1 MNYERIALISQV
13 VSSVAFL
20 AVMVWIWMK
29 FIQPAVL
36 SAQQAANAR
45 MAEAERHRDEAK
57 AALASLQASVAEAE
71 RDAQSIRDRA
81 SAQAQLEREAAL
93 REAEESGERA
103 VQNAGRELERARE
116 AARAS
121 FRDRLLEN
129 ALNLARTKAASRVDE
144 AASARFVSGF
154 LNKLGAGGNGQ

>member
-1 MNYERIALISQV
+1 MDYERIALLSQV
-13 VSSVAFL
+13 ASSIAFL

-57 AALASLQASVAEAE
+57 AALGSLQASVAEAE
-71 RDAQSIRDRA
+71 HDGQAIRDRA
-81 SAQAQLEREAAL
+81 ATQAQLEREAAL
-93 REAEESGERA
+93 NDARESGERA

-116 AARAS
+116 AARTAY
-121 FRDRLLEN
+121 RDQLLES
-129 ALNLARTKAASRVDE
+129 ALNLARTKASSRVDD
-144 AASARFVSGF
+144 AANAKFLSGF
-154 LNKLGAGGNGQ
+154 LNKLGTRENG